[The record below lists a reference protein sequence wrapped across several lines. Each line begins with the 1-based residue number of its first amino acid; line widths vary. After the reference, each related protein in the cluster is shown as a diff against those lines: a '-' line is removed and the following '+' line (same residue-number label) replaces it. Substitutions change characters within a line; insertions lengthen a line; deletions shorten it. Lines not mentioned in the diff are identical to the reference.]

1 MLVLS
6 TTSESFPAET
16 ERVLERFR
24 EEPVAEEI
32 EPLQRAEPRP
42 GRRVPLILFVLTI
55 LSTFW
60 AGVTAWGPQ
69 TILEIAW
76 QQNSALAIRQ
86 SFIANWQTGL
96 VFSAGLIS
104 ILLAHEMGHYIASRY
119 YGVRATYPL
128 FIPFPLNFIG
138 TCGALIMMDG
148 RSADRRE
155 IFDIGIAGPLAGLV
169 VAIPLGVIGLLYP
182 YGPEFAASES
192 LRLGEPLLFS
202 LLDSALGTA
211 TFEAADGFSTTDTS
225 PLLMACW
232 IGLFITGINMM
243 PMSQL
248 DGGHVIFGLLGDR
261 SVWVARAA
269 FIAAAGYVI
278 VMGRSEFAIMLVLVL
293 FLRLRHPPS
302 RDDTR
307 RIGWPRAVLAVASL
321 SLPILCIPARPIIG
335 F

>member
-1 MLVLS
+1 MS

-16 ERVLERFR
+16 ERVLDRFR
-24 EEPVAEEI
+24 QEYPLEEF
-32 EPLQRAEPRP
+32 EPLERAEPRP

-104 ILLAHEMGHYIASRY
+104 ILLAHEMGHYVASRY
-119 YGVRATYPL
+119 YRVRATYPI
-128 FIPFPLNFIG
+128 FIPFPFNPFG

-148 RSADRRE
+148 RTADRRE

-182 YGPEFAASES
+182 SGPQFAATDS

-202 LLDSALGTA
+202 LLESALGTSV
-211 TFEAADGFSTTDTS
+211 FVAAEGFSTTEAS

-232 IGLFITGINMM
+232 IGLLVTGINMM

-248 DGGHVIFGLLGDR
+248 DGGHVTFGLLGER

-269 FIAAAGYVI
+269 FLAAAGYVI
-278 VMGRSEFAIMLVLVL
+278 VMGRTEFAIMLVLVL
-293 FLRLRHPPS
+293 FLKLRHPPS

-307 RIGWPRAVLAVASL
+307 RIGWPRAVLALASL